1 MLVRGLSVN
10 REQNS
15 CNYDYELNRSEES
28 EGLRF
33 YQHRYFTGYQSY
45 YEHVNYQEKL
55 ARVDELKK
63 IVWEKEDAMRSCL
76 KKQTSPMNSEWKP
89 CCQRQSYSNTST
101 YSAR

>member
-1 MLVRGLSVN
+1 M
-10 REQNS
+10 
-15 CNYDYELNRSEES
+15 NRSEES

-63 IVWEKEDAMRSCL
+63 IVWEKEDANAKL
-76 KKQTSPMNSEWKP
+76 LEKTDLTEE
-89 CCQRQSYSNTST
+89 QRMEAMLPATELLEYVNL
-101 YSAR
+101 